1 MKTLLTVALA
11 SAAGLA
17 TANPFV
23 SQAQSG
29 TAPTNVVNLLDYAT
43 VTTGMRDSFQTVDVT
58 FDNDIEFTAGFP
70 NATHAY
76 VLDFSGLFGFSGES
90 AYITAVG
97 WDTTHTAYSPSWL
110 ADLRFEMT
118 DLDALTGIGLSPS
131 ATSGPGGP
139 ENNSS
144 GGLVDLIGLGLD
156 FTLTDGMMLLTVWDT
171 FDDFLGGA
179 EGTLFAGST
188 LSFQAKVVPTPG
200 AIAVLGLGGL
210 VAGRRRR

>member
-1 MKTLLTVALA
+1 MKTLLTVTLA

-29 TAPTNVVNLLDYAT
+29 QAPTNVINLLDYAT
-43 VTTGMRDSFQTVDVT
+43 VTTGTRDNFQTVDIT

-76 VLDFSGLFGFSGES
+76 VVDFSGLFGFSGQQ
-90 AYITAVG
+90 AYITGIG
-97 WDTTHTAYSPSWL
+97 WDTTHTAYEPSWL

-118 DLDALTGIGLSPS
+118 DLDMLTGVGLNPS
-131 ATSGPGGP
+131 GTTGGGGP
-139 ENNSS
+139 ENNFSDI
-144 GGLVDLIGLGLD
+144 VDLVGLGLD
-156 FTLTDGMMLLTVWDT
+156 FTLADGMMLLTVWDT
-171 FDDFLGGA
+171 FDDFTGGP

-188 LSFQAKVVPTPG
+188 LTFQAKVVPTPG